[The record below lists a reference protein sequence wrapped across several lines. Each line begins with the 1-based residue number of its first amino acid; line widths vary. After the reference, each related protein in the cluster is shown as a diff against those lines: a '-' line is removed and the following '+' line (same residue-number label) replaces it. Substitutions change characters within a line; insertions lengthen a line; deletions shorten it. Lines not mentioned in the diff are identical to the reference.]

1 MALIIILVVVGGTV
15 AIYTVPQLRNLIGLG
30 PGGEEAPT
38 APSLEQGP
46 TPGAPSYNIEIITRI
61 EKYMVTLELLEA
73 GGFLIASNMRYEGD
87 PVAGGS
93 PTAKIMYAIDPLAKS
108 QEELQS
114 WPLANMPRA
123 SLINYDDNYLYFTV
137 EQSRDIL
144 TYDILERTLYK
155 STPPAFGVID
165 NGVVYWIEW
174 DLDLPTYI
182 IYGYSLLD
190 DRYVLNVSVDLG
202 SYGSYW
208 VMSVS
213 LVGVYQDAD
222 AKVFVVGVGLE
233 DINKDLWHSGIEVVK
248 VYPDGSFDKNSF
260 FAPRQPLRRI
270 TGIYYYDIF
279 LGYNNGRLYHIYGLS
294 GFEGYVSPRNITMDI
309 ISLDGRLMCRVMFE
323 DRMILQVPIELDER
337 AWLDYI
343 VKFVGDKVA
352 IVYQLGKGHLVYT
365 LLGSD
370 CSIVSRVEYQYI
382 NPPNRL
388 SGKIMDLY
396 WYGDSLYL
404 LIRIKEAAEP
414 IPIFKFY
421 IVRLGPDGYEELV
434 ELRSALTSN
443 KDVFG
448 EADSFNFRIYQF
460 TIYGNDIYVS
470 VMVETRG
477 SIYTYIIKI
486 GGQL

>member
-15 AIYTVPQLRNLIGLG
+15 AIYAVPQLRNLIGLG
-30 PGGEEAPT
+30 PGGEEAPA
-38 APSLEQGP
+38 APSPEQGP
-46 TPGAPSYNIEIITRI
+46 TPGAPSYTMEIITRF

-73 GGFLIASNMRYEGD
+73 GGFLIASNTRYEGD
-87 PVAGGS
+87 PVVGGS
-93 PTAKIMYAIDPLAKS
+93 PVAKLIYAIDPLAKS

-114 WPLANMPRA
+114 WPLINMPRV
-123 SLINYDDNYLYFTV
+123 SLIHYDANYLYFAV
-137 EQSRDIL
+137 EDSRDIL
-144 TYDILERTLYK
+144 TYDIAQRTLHR
-155 STPPAFGVID
+155 STPPAYGVID
-165 NGVVYWIEW
+165 NGVMYWVEW

-190 DRYVLNVSVDLG
+190 DRYVFNVSVDLG
-202 SYGSYW
+202 SYGTYW

-213 LVGVYQDAD
+213 LVGVYQEAD
-222 AKVFVVGVGLE
+222 AKVFVVGIGLE
-233 DINKDLWHSGIEVVK
+233 EINKDLRHSGIEVVR
-248 VYPDGSFDKNSF
+248 VSPDGSFVKNSF
-260 FAPRQPLRRI
+260 FAPRRPLRRI

-279 LGYNNGRLYHIYGLS
+279 LGYNNGRLYYIYGLS
-294 GFEGYVSPRNITMDI
+294 GFDGYVSPRNITMDV

-323 DRMILQVPIELDER
+323 DKMILKVPIDLDER

-370 CSIVSRVEYQYI
+370 CSIVSRVEYLYI

-443 KDVFG
+443 KDMFG
-448 EADSFNFRIYQF
+448 VTDSFSYRIYQF
-460 TIYGNDIYVS
+460 TVYNDNIYLS
-470 VMVETRG
+470 VMILTREQV
-477 SIYTYIIKI
+477 YTYI
-486 GGQL
+486 LRVT